1 MANHKRRGPK
11 STRSGCL
18 LCKPHKH
25 QAESR
30 LTRQELKA
38 QIDEAEG
45 REAAC
50 EIEETQGE
58 NRMSEDRIFIGWPGG
73 YFMTSLGCE
82 DFQAEFLSMVSDL
95 GPPSVVEFRASHEGW
110 VEGGEDAYQRSDP
123 E

>member
-38 QIDEAEG
+38 QVDEAEEHE
-45 REAAC
+45 EAERLPA
-50 EIEETQGE
+50 
-58 NRMSEDRIFIGWPGG
+58 RWPDGK
-73 YFMTSLGCE
+73 L
-82 DFQAEFLSMVSDL
+82 
-95 GPPSVVEFRASHEGW
+95 VEW
-110 VEGGEDAYQRSDP
+110 V
-123 E
+123 

>member
-45 REAAC
+45 RDEAEEHEEAA
-50 EIEETQGE
+50 
-58 NRMSEDRIFIGWPGG
+58 
-73 YFMTSLGCE
+73 
-82 DFQAEFLSMVSDL
+82 
-95 GPPSVVEFRASHEGW
+95 
-110 VEGGEDAYQRSDP
+110 
-123 E
+123 

>member
-38 QIDEAEG
+38 QVDEAEG
-45 REAAC
+45 REEAERLPA
-50 EIEETQGE
+50 
-58 NRMSEDRIFIGWPGG
+58 RWPDG
-73 YFMTSLGCE
+73 SI
-82 DFQAEFLSMVSDL
+82 
-95 GPPSVVEFRASHEGW
+95 VEW
-110 VEGGEDAYQRSDP
+110 V
-123 E
+123 

>member
-38 QIDEAEG
+38 QVDEAEG
-45 REAAC
+45 RDEA
-50 EIEETQGE
+50 EEHE
-58 NRMSEDRIFIGWPGG
+58 EAERLPARWPDGK
-73 YFMTSLGCE
+73 L
-82 DFQAEFLSMVSDL
+82 
-95 GPPSVVEFRASHEGW
+95 VEW
-110 VEGGEDAYQRSDP
+110 V
-123 E
+123 

>member
-45 REAAC
+45 REDAEGLKDNKC
-50 EIEETQGE
+50 KGSGYPVSLHLLQLGHTHNPCGHCGRRVKILKNG
-58 NRMSEDRIFIGWPGG
+58 RM
-73 YFMTSLGCE
+73 
-82 DFQAEFLSMVSDL
+82 
-95 GPPSVVEFRASHEGW
+95 ASH
-110 VEGGEDAYQRSDP
+110 R
-123 E
+123 